1 MSRIE
6 DELRSAL
13 RRYEPSPDFSD
24 RVMARI
30 AELPGESRREKSRE
44 KRSWLL
50 RLAQFFQ
57 PVHVKW
63 VKWAM
68 AGVVCC
74 LMIFATLG
82 VQRYRELQRIEIAE
96 GERAK
101 EQVMLAMKIA
111 SAKLNAAQK
120 KVQES
125 SEK

>member
-6 DELRSAL
+6 NELRSAL
-13 RRYEPSPDFSD
+13 RRHEPPPDFSD

-30 AELPGESRREKSRE
+30 AALPGESSREKSRE
-44 KRSWLL
+44 KRSWSL

-57 PVHVKW
+57 PIQ

-68 AGVVCC
+68 VGAVCC

-82 VQRYRELQRIEIAE
+82 VHRYREHQRSEIAE

-111 SAKLNAAQK
+111 SAKLHAAQK

>member
-13 RRYEPSPDFSD
+13 RRHEPSPDFSD

-30 AELPGESRREKSRE
+30 AELPVESGREKSRE

-50 RLAQFFQ
+50 RLAQFFH
-57 PVHVKW
+57 PVQ

-74 LMIFATLG
+74 LMIFATFG
-82 VQRYRELQRIEIAE
+82 VHRYREHQRSEIAE

>member
-1 MSRIE
+1 MSRID
-6 DELRSAL
+6 DELRTAL
-13 RRYEPSPDFSD
+13 RRHEPQPDFSD

-30 AELPGESRREKSRE
+30 AELSDESRREKSRE
-44 KRSWLL
+44 KRSWFV
-50 RLAQFFQ
+50 RLAKFFQ
-57 PVHVKW
+57 PVQ

-68 AGVVCC
+68 AGAVCC
-74 LMIFATLG
+74 LMILATLG
-82 VQRYRELQRIEIAE
+82 IYRYREHQRTEIAE

-125 SEK
+125 SQK